1 MNNKISY
8 FLAIFGR
15 IVYNVNSYVNE
26 RGVFMDN
33 KEYEE
38 NIKAIKE
45 NFKLMEEY
53 DETLKKII
61 KIEKV
66 MSKKEE

>member
-1 MNNKISY
+1 
-8 FLAIFGR
+8 
-15 IVYNVNSYVNE
+15 
-26 RGVFMDN
+26 MDN

>member
-1 MNNKISY
+1 
-8 FLAIFGR
+8 
-15 IVYNVNSYVNE
+15 
-26 RGVFMDN
+26 MDN

-53 DETLKKII
+53 DNKLEKLIEEI
-61 KIEKV
+61 KSEK
-66 MSKKEE
+66 ED